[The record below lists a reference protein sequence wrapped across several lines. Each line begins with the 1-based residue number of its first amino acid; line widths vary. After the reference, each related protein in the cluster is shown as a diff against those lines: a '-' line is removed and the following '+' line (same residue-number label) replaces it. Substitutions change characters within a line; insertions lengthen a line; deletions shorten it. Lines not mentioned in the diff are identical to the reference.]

1 MGGQP
6 ATAPRGPD
14 EEVLMSEATLG
25 ADDNVGSSHDAD
37 VDAAYDDENP
47 ASEAA
52 GSSPDALDGDENT
65 SHAADVDAGF
75 KD

>member
-1 MGGQP
+1 M
-6 ATAPRGPD
+6 T
-14 EEVLMSEATLG
+14 EAALG

-37 VDAAYDDENP
+37 VDAAYDDDNP
-47 ASEAA
+47 ASETAEA
-52 GSSPDALDGDENT
+52 SPDALDGEENT